1 MDLGDEASLHDHGL
15 ENGVVSTT
23 AAELAHVLDP
33 NTVISTSS
41 GERVSLTTTGLAV
54 LTPGLDGHTTV
65 TSLSGFSLSSF
76 DAVDVSKGEHELAVA
91 TVGVDGS
98 LRFTTA
104 HHVSPSTFHTPQR
117 NQNLPTSEA
126 DFVSDLS
133 QVEILSGGE
142 SEGGYGGDSVCHE
155 DPHASPSPQ
164 EPVQKA
170 VKKKGG
176 WPKGKRRRKTLR
188 DTNAPK
194 APLTGYVQF
203 LNEQREKVR
212 SEHPE
217 LPFPEV
223 TKILGAEW
231 SKMSQDDKQRY
242 LDDAERDKE
251 RYIIELEN
259 YQKTD
264 AYKSFVKKQIERK
277 RKSIEM
283 SDGYST
289 TNGNGIELCE
299 EDDLYCK
306 PCNQYFNNLHNK
318 REHIYGR
325 KHLQTV
331 SGKLQVPEDDEED
344 LPGFNVPIF
353 TEEFLNHNKHRE
365 TELRQLRKTATEYE
379 EQNGML
385 MKHIENMKQA
395 IEKISIETNTQRNT
409 NGLLQQHL
417 DSIRAVLTQGFQDLP
432 LPQSHE
438 VPSMESID
446 TYMTKLYSVI
456 LDSPQENDTLISSVR
471 DIVSRLC
478 FQSEGD
484 KELDPT

>member
-1 MDLGDEASLHDHGL
+1 
-15 ENGVVSTT
+15 
-23 AAELAHVLDP
+23 
-33 NTVISTSS
+33 
-41 GERVSLTTTGLAV
+41 
-54 LTPGLDGHTTV
+54 
-65 TSLSGFSLSSF
+65 
-76 DAVDVSKGEHELAVA
+76 
-91 TVGVDGS
+91 
-98 LRFTTA
+98 
-104 HHVSPSTFHTPQR
+104 
-117 NQNLPTSEA
+117 
-126 DFVSDLS
+126 
-133 QVEILSGGE
+133 
-142 SEGGYGGDSVCHE
+142 
-155 DPHASPSPQ
+155 
-164 EPVQKA
+164 
-170 VKKKGG
+170 KKGG

-277 RKSIEM
+277 RKSE
-283 SDGYST
+283 
-289 TNGNGIELCE
+289 C
-299 EDDLYCK
+299 
-306 PCNQYFNNLHNK
+306 
-318 REHIYGR
+318 
-325 KHLQTV
+325 HLQTV

-478 FQSEGD
+478 FQS
-484 KELDPT
+484 